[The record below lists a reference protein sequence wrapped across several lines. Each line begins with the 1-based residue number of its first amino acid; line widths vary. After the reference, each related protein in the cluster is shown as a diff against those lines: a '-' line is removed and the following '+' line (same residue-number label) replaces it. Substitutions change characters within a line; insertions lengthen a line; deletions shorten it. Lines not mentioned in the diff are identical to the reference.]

1 MARYVCEAC
10 GGSVSEEEY
19 AAGKT
24 TCATDGCAKK
34 GQPFVRKED
43 GGTAASE
50 PASAAPA
57 AKKPWYK
64 FW

>member
-1 MARYVCEAC
+1 MAQYVCEAC

-24 TCATDGCAKK
+24 TCATEGCSHK

-43 GGTAASE
+43 AGTASG